1 MHLEV
6 VYILLQKYIT
16 VQFDF
21 KLNQEAYYKMFKA
34 VSTIYNIIIIN
45 NICCAI
51 CTLLFQIVFAAFL
64 AFALATPA
72 PEPKAKPGYVAAAYT
87 APVVAAP
94 YAYSAY
100 AAPYAAYSTYPAY
113 SAYSAY
119 PYSAPLV
126 YA

>member
-34 VSTIYNIIIIN
+34 
-45 NICCAI
+45 
-51 CTLLFQIVFAAFL
+51 IVFAAFL